1 MRILVLV
8 TGEYG
13 WRHVEHISQCS
24 PSTWQIEAWKVP
36 KILPAVIDEPDEFLP
51 ESLPSSDLI
60 LSMTE
65 VPAAAQLLPDVAKM
79 TGARAVLA
87 PIDNV
92 AWLPVGLARQ
102 VWGWLAPMGV
112 TLVAPRPFCSL
123 TETTYNVQGE
133 CTPYDDPVIRE
144 FAAHFGQPA
153 FRVEVD
159 PTTHTIVRLEVTRD
173 ACCGC
178 ARFVAGKLAG
188 TPLAGAVEDGTLYH
202 YRAPCHAGT
211 TPHAPY
217 GDSLMNVSAGLMREA
232 LRAALGP
239 YLNGR
244 SGGNPGSA
252 D

>member
-13 WRHVEHISQCS
+13 WRHVEHVSQYS
-24 PSTWQIEAWKVP
+24 PPVWQIEAWKVP

-51 ESLPSSDLI
+51 ESLPASDLI

-65 VPAAAQLLPDVAKM
+65 IPAAAQLLPDVAKM

-112 TLVAPRPFCSL
+112 AFVAPRPFCSL
-123 TETTYNVQGE
+123 TETHYNVQGE
-133 CTPYDDPVIRE
+133 CTPYDDPTIRE
-144 FAAHFGQPA
+144 FAAHFGRPV

-159 PTTHTIVRLEVTRD
+159 PDARTITRLDVTRD

-178 ARFVAGKLAG
+178 ARFVAEKLAG
-188 TPLAGAVEDGTLYH
+188 APLAGAVEDGMLYH
-202 YRAPCHAGT
+202 YRAPCRAGT
-211 TPHAPY
+211 TRHAPY

-232 LRAALGP
+232 LRVALGP

-244 SGGNPGSA
+244 SGE
-252 D
+252 